1 MTLGQV
7 NRIGKDNN
15 LPWRIKSELA
25 YVAKRTRTVYSL
37 SKQTMVLIERKTW
50 KSKSI
55 LSRRRLIKNMMIYLD
70 LTRKNNI
77 KISEDENILVL
88 ELFRE

>member
-55 LSRRRLIKNMMIYLD
+55 LSRRRLIKNMIYLD